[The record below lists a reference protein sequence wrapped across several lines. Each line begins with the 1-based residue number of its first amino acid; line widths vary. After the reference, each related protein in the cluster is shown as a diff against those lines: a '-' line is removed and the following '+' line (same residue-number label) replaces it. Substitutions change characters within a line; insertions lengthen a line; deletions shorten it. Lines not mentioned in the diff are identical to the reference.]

1 MEHTDAG
8 LHEFLI
14 PYGKSRHS
22 QTQRKVSTQQTAN
35 VLNEDYRRQHKDR
48 RLPPHTKEGTMDEI
62 FEHLLQDTDRG
73 ISINQIVNRIVF
85 PNHDICMQ
93 AKAALERDYGEFC
106 FAAVIPD
113 YEDFQHMNPTDA
125 TNAALETCGSDG
137 EEVTNVVWGYNSL
150 QYEYN
155 GIPSLEVAKTISKM
169 IGVPVYYEYT
179 DADELAA
186 GAVIADAQGDSV
198 SFANVVDKSCWVY
211 FPEGF
216 DGATDTLFRCGMGT
230 MSMPDGSQKYFEDTT
245 DPIMRSYAQRGNVS
259 LYFDFL
265 KDQFGAQEEPKPT
278 PSRKKSS
285 SAASKRKKKSAETQ
299 AQESGNVYMS
309 QAMGAMTFRIV
320 FPNHDCCAYIR
331 DDLDKCFGGFSLQAI
346 CGTPDGTF
354 DSPDEVLSTMAGH
367 GIPDDATDVEWG
379 YNSVRY
385 RVAHSVPNA
394 VVLEAL
400 VQHYGIPLYGEY
412 FDELKRATGAA
423 ITIPNIAN
431 PTAFVPGTLGCK
443 EQMYFDRGSDNEGYV
458 ALRCGYCQAVSD
470 DGKTRISFVDDPSQS
485 VMAEMAEE
493 ASVGVYVRLLKKFN
507 LEQSLPKG
515 YQKPVSRPTASSKK
529 STSTS
534 SAEKSKISLWMNPI
548 AEKHSWH
555 SIDTYAS
562 RMRAERND
570 WIAFYLD
577 SVYRDGSKMRRL
589 FEEPECLTPFPRAA
603 SHTRHA
609 QTLRLAQATGAAESP
624 LLHTLLSEDLLTQS
638 ELAAIQHNLE
648 IEGEGK
654 SAIIE
659 DGSPALE
666 RSCDSVCYLIMEL
679 RNRDRRG
686 GKRFLMWL
694 ADTDQTMRVRL
705 YSKEVPAIGEPFICR
720 FSVTETD
727 VITDWNLVTG
737 QKGYSRYKIISE
749 GGEIDV
755 TTMKSDVS
763 AMKALRKAN
772 AMFLQACG
780 LKQTNSSRERMT
792 AEQAQRFTVFREL
805 LGRKTG
811 YALTTLFSRR
821 VLSCKEADQVLNIM
835 ERASSAKERGT
846 LIDYNDTEVM
856 ENKVIYLVN
865 SVAPDGSTCKLY
877 NPNTDTYENY
887 RFQPHLLAGFHSDL
901 PEPGCAINIATSLI
915 ESDVIAAWVGYYP
928 GNAQRTARY

>member
-48 RLPPHTKEGTMDEI
+48 GLPPHTKEGTMDEI

-113 YEDFQHMNPTDA
+113 YEDFQHMDPTDA
-125 TNAALETCGSDG
+125 INAALETCGSDG

-169 IGVPVYYEYT
+169 VGVPVYYEYT

-186 GAVIADAQGDSV
+186 GAVIANAQGDSV

-265 KDQFGAQEEPKPT
+265 KDQFGAQEEPQPT
-278 PSRKKSS
+278 KTTKAPAATSSRGE
-285 SAASKRKKKSAETQ
+285 ANDASEHIMR
-299 AQESGNVYMS
+299 
-309 QAMGAMTFRIV
+309 AMTFRIV
-320 FPNHDCCAYIR
+320 FPNHDCCAYIH
-331 DDLDKCFGGFSLQAI
+331 DDIHKRFGGFSLQAI
-346 CGTPDGTF
+346 CGTPTSASG
-354 DSPDEVLSTMAGH
+354 SPAEVLRIMAGH
-367 GIPDDATDVEWG
+367 GIPEDAADVEWG

-385 RVAHSVPNA
+385 RVARSMPNSII
-394 VVLEAL
+394 LDTL
-400 VQHYGIPLYGEY
+400 GQLYDIPLYIEY
-412 FDELKRATGAA
+412 FDESRNQTGA
-423 ITIPNIAN
+423 IIKLPRGKDMM
-431 PTAFVPGTLGCK
+431 VPVLHGSQEEL
-443 EQMYFDRGSDNEGYV
+443 YFDPKSTSEIYI
-458 ALRCGYCQAVSD
+458 ALRCGYCKAVSN
-470 DGKTRISFVDDPSQS
+470 DGTSRISFVDDPSQPLMKQIA
-485 VMAEMAEE
+485 VAE
-493 ASVGVYVRLLKKFN
+493 SVGVFFDLLKKSGVN
-507 LEQSLPKG
+507 DVMPEGRRAKA
-515 YQKPVSRPTASSKK
+515 ASTEAEVKK
-529 STSTS
+529 SETEP
-534 SAEKSKISLWMNPI
+534 ANEKAAIKLWMNPI

-555 SIDTYAS
+555 SIDTYAA

-603 SHTRHA
+603 SHSRHA
-609 QTLRLAQATGAAESP
+609 QTLRLAQETGAAESP

-705 YSKEVPAIGEPFICR
+705 YSNEAPAIGEPFICR

-727 VITDWNLVTG
+727 VVTDWNPITG
-737 QKGYSRYKIISE
+737 QKGFSHYKIIPE

-755 TTMKSDVS
+755 TTMKSGAS

-772 AMFLQACG
+772 VMLLQACG

-821 VLSCKEADQVLNIM
+821 VLSCKEADQVLSTM
-835 ERASSAKERGT
+835 ERANRAKERGA

-856 ENKVIYLVN
+856 EHKVIYLVN
-865 SVAPDGSTCKLY
+865 SVAPDGSACKLY

-887 RFQPHLLAGFHSDL
+887 RFQPHLLAGFHPDL
-901 PEPGCAINIATSLI
+901 PKPGCAINIATSLI

>member
-1 MEHTDAG
+1 
-8 LHEFLI
+8 
-14 PYGKSRHS
+14 
-22 QTQRKVSTQQTAN
+22 
-35 VLNEDYRRQHKDR
+35 
-48 RLPPHTKEGTMDEI
+48 MDEI

-113 YEDFQHMNPTDA
+113 YEDFQHMDPTDA
-125 TNAALETCGSDG
+125 INAALETCGSDG

-179 DADELAA
+179 DADEIAA

-265 KDQFGAQEEPKPT
+265 KDQFGAQEEPQPT

-285 SAASKRKKKSAETQ
+285 SAASKRKKKSTKTQ
-299 AQESGNVYMS
+299 AQESSDVYMS

-346 CGTPDGTF
+346 CGTPTSASG
-354 DSPDEVLSTMAGH
+354 SPAEVLRIMAGH
-367 GIPDDATDVEWG
+367 GIPEDAADVEWG

-385 RVAHSVPNA
+385 RVARSMPNSII
-394 VVLEAL
+394 LDTL
-400 VQHYGIPLYGEY
+400 GQLYDIPLYIEY
-412 FDELKRATGAA
+412 FDESRSQAGA
-423 ITIPNIAN
+423 IIKLPRSKDMM
-431 PTAFVPGTLGCK
+431 VPVLHGSQEEL
-443 EQMYFDRGSDNEGYV
+443 YFDPKSTSEKYI
-458 ALRCGYCQAVSD
+458 ALRCGYCKAVSN
-470 DGKTRISFVDDPSQS
+470 DGASRISFVDDPSQPF
-485 VMAEMAEE
+485 MEQIAAAE
-493 ASVGVYVRLLKKFN
+493 SVGVFFDLLKKSGVN
-507 LEQSLPKG
+507 DVMPKDRRT
-515 YQKPVSRPTASSKK
+515 KAASTEVKANK
-529 STSTS
+529 SETEP
-534 SAEKSKISLWMNPI
+534 ANEKAAIKLWMNPI

-555 SIDTYAS
+555 SIDTYAAS
-562 RMRAERND
+562 TRTERND

-603 SHTRHA
+603 SRSRHA
-609 QTLRLAQATGAAESP
+609 QTLRLAQETGAAESP

-638 ELAAIQHNLE
+638 ELAAIQHNLKT
-648 IEGEGK
+648 EGEGK

-659 DGSPALE
+659 GGSPALE
-666 RSCDSVCYLIMEL
+666 RGCDSVCYLIMEL

-705 YSKEVPAIGEPFICR
+705 YGNEVPAIGEPFICR
-720 FSVTETD
+720 LSVTETD
-727 VITDWNLVTG
+727 VVTDWNPVTG
-737 QKGYSRYKIISE
+737 QKGFSHYKIIPE

-755 TTMKSDVS
+755 TTMKSDAS

-772 AMFLQACG
+772 VMLLRACG

-811 YALTTLFSRR
+811 YALTTLFARR

-835 ERASSAKERGT
+835 ERASNAKERGT

-856 ENKVIYLVN
+856 EHKVIYLVS

-877 NPNTDTYENY
+877 NPSTDTYENY
-887 RFQPHLLAGFHSDL
+887 QFQPHLLAEFHPDL
-901 PEPGCAINIATSLI
+901 PKPGCAINIATSLI

>member
-1 MEHTDAG
+1 
-8 LHEFLI
+8 
-14 PYGKSRHS
+14 
-22 QTQRKVSTQQTAN
+22 
-35 VLNEDYRRQHKDR
+35 
-48 RLPPHTKEGTMDEI
+48 MDEI

-113 YEDFQHMNPTDA
+113 YEDFQHMDPTDA
-125 TNAALETCGSDG
+125 INAALETCGSDG

-179 DADELAA
+179 DADEIAA

-265 KDQFGAQEEPKPT
+265 KDQFGAQEEPQ
-278 PSRKKSS
+278 
-285 SAASKRKKKSAETQ
+285 AESDAQ
-299 AQESGNVYMS
+299 AESNAQAESDAQASGNVYMS

-320 FPNHDCCAYIR
+320 FPNHDCCEYIR

-346 CGTPDGTF
+346 CGTPDSTF
-354 DSPDEVLSTMAGH
+354 DSPDEVLRTMVGH

-379 YNSVRY
+379 YNSVCY

-400 VQHYGIPLYGEY
+400 VQHYKIPLYVEY

-423 ITIPNIAN
+423 ITIPDIAN

-443 EQMYFDRGSDNEGYV
+443 EQMYFDHGSEPEGYV

-493 ASVGVYVRLLKKFN
+493 ASVGVYVRLLKKFD
-507 LEQSLPKG
+507 LEQVLPAG
-515 YQKPVSRPTASSKK
+515 YQKPASRPAASSKK
-529 STSTS
+529 NTSTP

-555 SIDTYAS
+555 SIDTYAAS
-562 RMRAERND
+562 TRTERND

-589 FEEPECLTPFPRAA
+589 LEEPECLTPFPRAA
-603 SHTRHA
+603 SHSRHA
-609 QTLRLAQATGAAESP
+609 QTLRLVQETGVAESP

-638 ELAAIQHNLE
+638 ELAAIQHNLKT
-648 IEGEGK
+648 EGEGK

-666 RSCDSVCYLIMEL
+666 RGCDSVCYLIMEL

-705 YSKEVPAIGEPFICR
+705 YGNEVPAIGEPFICR
-720 FSVTETD
+720 LSVTETD
-727 VITDWNLVTG
+727 VVTDWNPVTG
-737 QKGYSRYKIISE
+737 QKGFSHYKIIPE

-755 TTMKSDVS
+755 TTMKSDAS

-772 AMFLQACG
+772 VMLLRACG

-821 VLSCKEADQVLNIM
+821 VLSCKEADQILNIM
-835 ERASSAKERGT
+835 ERASNAKERGT

-856 ENKVIYLVN
+856 EHRVIYLVS

-877 NPNTDTYENY
+877 NPSTDTYENY
-887 RFQPHLLAGFHSDL
+887 QFQPHLLAEFHPDL
-901 PEPGCAINIATSLI
+901 PKPGCAINIATSLI
-915 ESDVIAAWVGYYP
+915 ESDVIAAWVGYNP

>member
-93 AKAALERDYGEFC
+93 AKTALERDYGEFC

-113 YEDFQHMNPTDA
+113 YEDFQHMDPTDA
-125 TNAALETCGSDG
+125 INAALETCGSDG

-169 IGVPVYYEYT
+169 VGVPVYYEYT

-211 FPEGF
+211 FPEEF

-265 KDQFGAQEEPKPT
+265 KDQFGAQEEPQPT
-278 PSRKKSS
+278 KTTKAPAATSSRGETND
-285 SAASKRKKKSAETQ
+285 ASEHIMR
-299 AQESGNVYMS
+299 
-309 QAMGAMTFRIV
+309 AMTFRIV
-320 FPNHDCCAYIR
+320 FPNHDCCAYIH
-331 DDLDKCFGGFSLQAI
+331 DDIHKRFGGFSLQAI
-346 CGTPDGTF
+346 CGTPTSASG
-354 DSPDEVLSTMAGH
+354 SPAEVLRIMAGH
-367 GIPDDATDVEWG
+367 GIPEDAADVEWG

-385 RVAHSVPNA
+385 RVARSMPNSII
-394 VVLEAL
+394 LDTL
-400 VQHYGIPLYGEY
+400 GQLYDIPLYIEY
-412 FDELKRATGAA
+412 FDESRNQTGA
-423 ITIPNIAN
+423 IIKLPRGKDMM
-431 PTAFVPGTLGCK
+431 VPVLHGSQEEL
-443 EQMYFDRGSDNEGYV
+443 YFDPKSTPEIYI
-458 ALRCGYCQAVSD
+458 ALRCGYCKAVSN
-470 DGKTRISFVDDPSQS
+470 DGASRISFVDDPSQPLMKQIA
-485 VMAEMAEE
+485 VAE
-493 ASVGVYVRLLKKFN
+493 SVGVFFDLLKKSGVN
-507 LEQSLPKG
+507 DVMPEGRRAKA
-515 YQKPVSRPTASSKK
+515 ASTEAKVKK
-529 STSTS
+529 SETEP
-534 SAEKSKISLWMNPI
+534 ANEKAAIKLWMNPI
-548 AEKHSWH
+548 AEKHSWR
-555 SIDTYAS
+555 SIDTYAA

-589 FEEPECLTPFPRAA
+589 FEEPECFTPFPRAA

-648 IEGEGK
+648 LEGEGK

-835 ERASSAKERGT
+835 ERASSAKERGA